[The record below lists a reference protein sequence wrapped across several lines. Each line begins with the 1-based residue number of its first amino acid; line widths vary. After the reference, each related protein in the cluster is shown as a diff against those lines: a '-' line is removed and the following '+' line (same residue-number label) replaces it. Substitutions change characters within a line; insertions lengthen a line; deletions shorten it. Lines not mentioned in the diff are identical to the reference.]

1 MAELVLHKRF
11 SSWQFKKLEQL
22 LDAQAAQG
30 YALVSATHTG
40 GTPTEGQMRGL
51 LSVTPNAR
59 HYLGF
64 DKDDAGRQF
73 VANFRKVAAEMG
85 FRHEHVQAYHPLGCY
100 KDWNDALLN
109 KKSAE
114 LIAKGEPDTFDYAEF
129 IAAGKAEKQREKE
142 EKNTYHRS
150 V

>member
-1 MAELVLHKRF
+1 ML
-11 SSWQFKKLEQL
+11 
-22 LDAQAAQG
+22 
-30 YALVSATHTG
+30 
-40 GTPTEGQMRGL
+40 
-51 LSVTPNAR
+51 
-59 HYLGF
+59 
-64 DKDDAGRQF
+64 
-73 VANFRKVAAEMG
+73 FRS
-85 FRHEHVQAYHPLGCY
+85 

>member
-1 MAELVLHKRF
+1 MYLRAVLLLKGRCEDYCP
-11 SSWQFKKLEQL
+11 SRPTQGTIWGLTRMTPDGSLWQT
-22 LDAQAAQG
+22 
-30 YALVSATHTG
+30 S
-40 GTPTEGQMRGL
+40 
-51 LSVTPNAR
+51 
-59 HYLGF
+59 
-64 DKDDAGRQF
+64 GRKF

-142 EKNTYHRS
+142 EKNTYRRS

>member
-1 MAELVLHKRF
+1 MV
-11 SSWQFKKLEQL
+11 
-22 LDAQAAQG
+22 
-30 YALVSATHTG
+30 YVSTG

-109 KKSAE
+109 KKTAE

>member
-1 MAELVLHKRF
+1 MKYVKLFL
-11 SSWQFKKLEQL
+11 KKLL
-22 LDAQAAQG
+22 RYVLKPLSFLPALIMMYVIFSFSAQDG
-30 YALVSATHTG
+30 DVSGAVSS
-40 GTPTEGQMRGL
+40 
-51 LSVTPNAR
+51 SVSLR
-59 HYLGF
+59 F
-64 DKDDAGRQF
+64 
-73 VANFRKVAAEMG
+73 
-85 FRHEHVQAYHPLGCY
+85 VQACEQVLD

>member
-1 MAELVLHKRF
+1 MAEYQINPVKMV
-11 SSWQFKKLEQL
+11 
-22 LDAQAAQG
+22 
-30 YALVSATHTG
+30 YVSTG

-73 VANFRKVAAEMG
+73 VANFRK
-85 FRHEHVQAYHPLGCY
+85 VQAYHPLGCY

>member
-1 MAELVLHKRF
+1 MV
-11 SSWQFKKLEQL
+11 
-22 LDAQAAQG
+22 
-30 YALVSATHTG
+30 YVSTG

-85 FRHEHVQAYHPLGCY
+85 FRHEHVQAYHHWVATRTGTMRCSTR
-100 KDWNDALLN
+100 NQQN
-109 KKSAE
+109 
-114 LIAKGEPDTFDYAEF
+114 
-129 IAAGKAEKQREKE
+129 
-142 EKNTYHRS
+142 
-150 V
+150 

>member
-1 MAELVLHKRF
+1 MCIRD
-11 SSWQFKKLEQL
+11 S
-22 LDAQAAQG
+22 
-30 YALVSATHTG
+30 
-40 GTPTEGQMRGL
+40 
-51 LSVTPNAR
+51 
-59 HYLGF
+59 
-64 DKDDAGRQF
+64 
-73 VANFRKVAAEMG
+73 
-85 FRHEHVQAYHPLGCY
+85 Y